1 MLQLYSYFRSS
12 AAYRVRIAL
21 NFKQIEH
28 EIIPINLVANEQN
41 SAQYLDINS
50 QGLLPALRLEEGTII
65 TQSTAILEF
74 LEENYPQ
81 YALYPL
87 DVIAKTNMRTLCN
100 VIACEIHPL
109 NNLRVL
115 KYLKGEL
122 SISEEQKLDWY
133 KHWIALGFSN
143 IESLLS
149 ASPYS
154 MGENVTMV
162 DVYLIPQVY
171 NALRFKQ
178 DMTKYPKIMRVYE
191 ACNELELF
199 KAAAPESQLD
209 SK

>member
-41 SAQYLDINS
+41 SAPYLDINS
-50 QGLLPALRLEEGTII
+50 QGLLPALRLEEGSII
-65 TQSTAILEF
+65 TQSTSILEF
-74 LEENYPQ
+74 IEESYPQ

-87 DVIAKTNMRTLCN
+87 DVIAKTNVRALCN
-100 VIACEIHPL
+100 VIACDIHPL

-115 KYLKGEL
+115 KYLKDEL
-122 SISEEQKLDWY
+122 SLSEEQKLDWY

-162 DVYLIPQVY
+162 DVYLVPQVY

-178 DMTKYPKIMRVYE
+178 DMTKYPNIMRVYE
-191 ACNELELF
+191 ACNELEVF
-199 KAAAPESQLD
+199 KVAAPESQPD
-209 SK
+209 AK